1 MGALNNIELFDPNN
15 RRIKSLRISITQRC
29 NFNCFFCHQEGES
42 KSGDELSID
51 EIEILVKVGAGL
63 GIKKV
68 KMTGGEPLWEAI
80 GNPLGFGGIV
90 GGGILVFLIILA
102 VPAGRRR
109 LFSVEPYGGRD
120 VLEEVVKC
128 ILLGGL
134 AGAAVWLCVGCAINI
149 DYV

>member
-1 MGALNNIELFDPNN
+1 MRALAILAVLLLTPFTDA
-15 RRIKSLRISITQRC
+15 IA
-29 NFNCFFCHQEGES
+29 QEPPPIHDFSQME
-42 KSGDELSID
+42 
-51 EIEILVKVGAGL
+51 
-63 GIKKV
+63 
-68 KMTGGEPLWEAI
+68 GGEPLWEAI
-80 GNPLGFGGIV
+80 GNPLGFGGFV

-149 DYV
+149 EYI